1 MKTFTGLRR
10 VVAAATSLAAIAAVT
25 LTTAGSGQAAS
36 SDAGLYGAADPT
48 YDGVFRQSLAIMGQA
63 VQGITPPGSAV
74 SWLLD
79 QQCADGSF
87 QAYRADTSQPCSA
100 PDPADYTGPDINST
114 AMAMQAFMSLDTD
127 RTSLTKKQGIAVL
140 DAADKAAEYLA
151 KAQNRDGGWPYYA
164 GSDSDANSTGLAL
177 AALNT
182 QAPNFSYP
190 AYRKA
195 SRFLGTLSSSC
206 PDGGGFAYMAG
217 SKADGSATAQGTVGL
232 VGALL
237 SYRQPQP
244 AVAAPCAN
252 TAKAKGVSYLAKGLR
267 GTGLLESSMGGP
279 DYTSTAMAVI
289 ALAQA
294 RQGRASITKGL
305 RALKANTADYV
316 TPSTGTNPGAAGL
329 LMLVAS
335 TTGAK
340 ASSFGGLNLN
350 TTLNASLRK

>member
-1 MKTFTGLRR
+1 MKNLTGLRR
-10 VVAAATSLAAIAAVT
+10 TVVAAISLAAAAA
-25 LTTAGSGQAAS
+25 LTIPTALPGQAAS

-63 VQGITPPGSAV
+63 VQGITPPAAAV

-87 QAYRADTSQPCSA
+87 QAYRADTSQPCGA
-100 PDPADYTGPDINST
+100 PDPDNYTGPDINST

-127 RTSLTKKQGIAVL
+127 RTSLTKRQGIAVL
-140 DAADKAAEYLA
+140 DAAEKAAAYLS

-164 GSDSDANSTGLAL
+164 GGGSDANSTGLAL
-177 AALNT
+177 AAINT

-217 SKADGSATAQGTVGL
+217 SRPDGSATAQGTLGL
-232 VGALL
+232 VGALPV
-237 SYRQPQP
+237 YRQPKA
-244 AVAAPCAN
+244 AVSAPCAN
-252 TAKAKGVSYLAKGLR
+252 TAKAKGVSYLTQGLR
-267 GTGLLESSMGGP
+267 TTGLLESSMGGT

-294 RQGRASITKGL
+294 RQGRLSIATGL
-305 RALKANTADYV
+305 RALKANAADYV
-316 TPSTGTNPGAAGL
+316 TPSAGTNPGGAGL

-335 TTGAK
+335 ATGQK
-340 ASSFGGLNLN
+340 ASSFGGINLN
-350 TTLNASLRK
+350 TALNASLRK

>member
-1 MKTFTGLRR
+1 MKTPTGMRR
-10 VVAAATSLAAIAAVT
+10 VAVAATSIAA
-25 LTTAGSGQAAS
+25 TAALILAPAVPSQAAT
-36 SDAGLYGAADPT
+36 SDAGLYGASDPT

-63 VQGITPPGSAV
+63 VQGITPPSAAV

-87 QAYRADTSQPCSA
+87 AAYRADTSQPCGA
-100 PDPADYTGPDINST
+100 PDPANYTGPDINST
-114 AMAMQAFMSLDTD
+114 AMALQAFMSLDTD

-151 KAQNRDGGWPYYA
+151 KVQNRDGGWPYYA
-164 GSDSDANSTGLAL
+164 GSASDANSTGLAL
-177 AALNT
+177 AAMNT

-195 SRFLGTLSSSC
+195 SRFLGTLASSC

-237 SYRQPQP
+237 AYRQPKP

-252 TAKAKGVSYLAKGLR
+252 TAKAKGVSYLAKGLSD
-267 GTGLLESSMGGP
+267 TGLLESSMGGT

-289 ALAQA
+289 ALAQS
-294 RQGRASITKGL
+294 RQGRSSIAKGV
-305 RALKANTADYV
+305 RALKANVADYV
-316 TPSTGTNPGAAGL
+316 TPSAGTNPGAAGL

-340 ASSFGGLNLN
+340 AQDFGGLNLN
-350 TTLNASLRK
+350 TALNASLRK